1 MLAVA
6 IISIVLMSMLA
17 THMAGWGAW
26 ALLGASG
33 VVVAIIFL
41 GYITAQ
47 VHFSVLFGVI
57 GAVTVILA
65 IIIKL
70 IKLMF

>member
-1 MLAVA
+1 M
-6 IISIVLMSMLA
+6 
-17 THMAGWGAW
+17 
-26 ALLGASG
+26 LGASG

-70 IKLMF
+70 IKLVF